1 MRGQRFEP
9 SKVERKTLSKIA
21 AEPTKES
28 RYIFQGKVVS
38 LRVDTVQLPNG
49 GLSAREIVEHSD
61 AVAVVPV
68 DSYGNVILVRQYRK
82 AVEET
87 LLEVPAGGIDVG
99 ETPEAA
105 ARRELLE
112 ETGFT
117 AKAVE
122 SLGGFYTT
130 PGFCTELMHSFLAT
144 GLTPGE
150 AQPEFD
156 ESIEVV
162 SVPLGEI
169 RTMLREGEFH
179 DAKSIASLLLVL
191 DRLGVSANV

>member
-1 MRGQRFEP
+1 LP
-9 SKVERKTLSKIA
+9 KID

-38 LRVDTVQLPNG
+38 LRVDTVHLPNG
-49 GLSAREIVEHSD
+49 GLATREIVEHSD

-68 DSYGNVILVRQYRK
+68 DSYGNAILVRQYRK
-82 AVEET
+82 AVEEI
-87 LLEVPAGGIDVG
+87 LLEVPAGDIDVG

-105 ARRELLE
+105 AQRELLE

-117 AKAVE
+117 AKEFE

-130 PGFCTELMHSFLAT
+130 PGFCTERMHAFLAT

-150 AQPEFD
+150 ARPEFD

-169 RTMLREGEFH
+169 RKMLREGEFQ
-179 DAKSIASLLLVL
+179 DAKSIVSLLLVL
-191 DRLGVSANV
+191 DRLGASASV

>member
-1 MRGQRFEP
+1 MPRMD
-9 SKVERKTLSKIA
+9 

-38 LRVDTVQLPNG
+38 LRVDTVQLPHG
-49 GLSAREIVEHSD
+49 GLSTREIVEHGET
-61 AVAVVPV
+61 VAIVPV
-68 DSYGNVILVRQYRK
+68 DSHGNAILVRQYRK
-82 AVEET
+82 AVDET

-99 ETPEAA
+99 ETPETA

-117 AKAVE
+117 AKDFE
-122 SLGGFYTT
+122 PLGGFYTT
-130 PGFCTELMHSFLAT
+130 PGFCTERMHPFLAT

-150 AQPEFD
+150 AQPELD

-162 SVPLGEI
+162 SVPLGNI
-169 RTMLREGEFH
+169 RTMLHQGEFQ
-179 DAKSIASLLLVL
+179 DAKSIAALLLVL
-191 DRLGVSANV
+191 DRLGASASVQNISHF

>member
-1 MRGQRFEP
+1 MP
-9 SKVERKTLSKIA
+9 KID

-28 RYIFQGKVVS
+28 RHIFQGKVVS
-38 LRVDTVQLPNG
+38 LRVDTVQLSNG
-49 GLSAREIVEHSD
+49 GLSTREVVEHSD

-68 DSYGNVILVRQYRK
+68 DSHGNVILVRQYRK

-87 LLEVPAGGIDVG
+87 LLEVPAGGINAG

-117 AKAVE
+117 AKDYE

-162 SVPLGEI
+162 SVPLREI
-169 RTMLREGEFH
+169 HTMLREGEFQ

-191 DRLGVSANV
+191 DRLGVSASV